1 MRCYS
6 AAMQSALRKIGNS
19 TGIVLPRAILGE
31 IGLAA
36 GATLDLKVE
45 GGRLIGTPVRNE
57 CRAGWGEA
65 AAAIAEARDADS
77 AAWAAFGN
85 EGNADLTW

>member
-1 MRCYS
+1 
-6 AAMQSALRKIGNS
+6 MQSVLRRIGNS

-31 IGLAA
+31 IGLTT

-57 CRAGWGEA
+57 CRFGWAEA
-65 AAAIAEARDADS
+65 AAAIAATEVADT
-77 AAWAAFGN
+77 ADWVAFGN
-85 EGNADLTW
+85 EGDVDLRW

>member
-1 MRCYS
+1 
-6 AAMQSALRKIGNS
+6 MQSALRKIGNS

-31 IGLAA
+31 IGLAT

-45 GGRLIGTPVRNE
+45 GGRLIGTPIRTE
-57 CRAGWGEA
+57 RRAGWGEA
-65 AAAIAEARDADS
+65 AAAIAEAKDADS

-85 EGNADLTW
+85 EGDADLAW